1 MTDSKIA
8 NSFIPRERV
17 PLPRIL
23 LLDFAECYKD
33 FLESENYSV
42 YLGSSGLSGKPPD
55 IPIHESEV
63 EIIFWDASNLQGNL
77 EELSETLV
85 MCPYR
90 FKGTSDEIAIANDA
104 KNIKTYFEKIKR
116 KGGFLGAFLGNVNP
130 AILSPAIGSDYYFKE
145 RKTSTMRLNKYKE
158 DDAWYEFYKRFI
170 KEENI
175 KFSIHS
181 FGRSHRLSAEFRSA
195 DESVDENVESD
206 NFVYYFHDENY
217 NNFAVIY
224 GYFAIIPQI
233 EDNRKEETLIFL
245 LQDVLPYFCKGS
257 EIFPDKYYF
266 RWANKDFYLP
276 SKVQKLRKNEKEIIE
291 QHQQQLEQIKNETK
305 QAMNE
310 AEYLSNMLIADD
322 SDSFPDDKKLSVS
335 VQIVLQNDL
344 GFKVTN
350 VDEMRLNAGKSLK
363 EDIWVKDNDG
373 FFALGEIKGTD
384 KGAKAS
390 WIKLDLNA
398 HIKEFEVLKGITGLN
413 SILIF
418 NHERRTEPEDR
429 NRPFLG
435 DSDLIEYCIRSNIC
449 LLPVYELFKLAR
461 DVKEGLVSAK
471 EARDKIKICKGLF
484 NY

>member
-1 MTDSKIA
+1 MTDSKIG
-8 NSFIPRERV
+8 NSFVPRERG
-17 PLPRIL
+17 PQPRIL
-23 LLDFAECYKD
+23 LLDFDESYKT
-33 FLESENYSV
+33 FLEDENYSV
-42 YLGSSGLSGKPPD
+42 YLGSSGFSQDTLD

-63 EIIFWDASNLQGNL
+63 EIMLWDTSNLRENPISDTLDATRQQHQVYIEKVRRLGN
-77 EELSETLV
+77 
-85 MCPYR
+85 YFR
-90 FKGTSDEIAIANDA
+90 RIKG
-104 KNIKTYFEKIKR
+104 KC
-116 KGGFLGAFLGNVNP
+116 GFVGVFLGNLYPMSNSFLP
-130 AILSPAIGSDYYFKE
+130 EISGYSFSFGE
-145 RKTSTMRLNKYKE
+145 RKTSTMDLNRHEE
-158 DDAWYEFYKRFI
+158 DDVWYEFYSRFI

-175 KFSIHS
+175 RFSIS
-181 FGRSHRLSAEFRSA
+181 QKKVYNISPYPAR
-195 DESVDENVESD
+195 ES
-206 NFVYYFHDENY
+206 YYFAHYFEDEDGNF
-217 NNFAVIY
+217 FAVNY
-224 GYFAIIPQI
+224 DYFAIIPQI
-233 EDNRKEETLIFL
+233 EDNKKKDALRFL
-245 LQDVLPYFCKGS
+245 LQDVLPFFCEGDD
-257 EIFPDKYYF
+257 IFPDKYYYL
-266 RWANKDFYLP
+266 WANKDVYLP